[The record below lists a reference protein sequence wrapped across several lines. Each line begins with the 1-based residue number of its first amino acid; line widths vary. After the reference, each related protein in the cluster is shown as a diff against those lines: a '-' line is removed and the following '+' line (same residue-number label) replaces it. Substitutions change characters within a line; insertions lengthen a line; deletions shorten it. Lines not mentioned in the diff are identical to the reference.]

1 MKNNKLKR
9 ILLFV
14 YIGFWT
20 GFITFFTIYESHW
33 SGYSLSFVSAVSSAA
48 FYFLLVHI
56 HAFYI
61 LPIAKDKHQYLK
73 YALFTFCLLVALV
86 IFRNTYVYLLF
97 PQEGKYA
104 FFDSQRTLYGFGI
117 AVIALVISTPVK
129 YSLDY
134 FSLQQKQQEL
144 MRSKLEAELKYLKM
158 QINPHFLFNTLN
170 NLLYLTRKKSELAP
184 KVVEQLADLMR
195 YMLDNADKEKVDLV
209 MELKFMTAY
218 LELEKIRIP
227 HIDVKLNINGE
238 VKGHKIPPLTFLT
251 LVENA
256 FKHGIDK
263 TKKNNYVYVTVKI
276 KEDTLNFIVTNSLF
290 SNDVQPK
297 ETGIGLDNLKRR
309 LQLLYGNNYTYETH
323 ITEDNQYVSELT
335 IPLD

>member
-1 MKNNKLKR
+1 MAGNLKKT
-9 ILLFV
+9 LVKV
-14 YIGFWT
+14 YISFWIGFV
-20 GFITFFTIYESHW
+20 IFFTIYESHW
-33 SGYSLSFVSAVSSAA
+33 SGYSLSFVSAISSAA

-61 LPIAKDKHQYLK
+61 LPIAKDKHQYIK
-73 YALFTFCLLVALV
+73 YALYTFCLLVALV

-104 FFDSQRTLYGFGI
+104 FFDSRRTLYGFGI
-117 AVIALVISTPVK
+117 ALIALVISTPVK
-129 YSLDY
+129 YALDY

-144 MRSKLEAELKYLKM
+144 IRSKLETELKYLKM

-195 YMLDNADKEKVDLV
+195 YMLDSTDKENVDLQS
-209 MELKFMTAY
+209 ELKFLKAY

-227 HIDVKLNINGE
+227 HAEVGLKIEGE
-238 VKGHKIPPLTFLT
+238 FKGHKIPPLTFLT
-251 LVENA
+251 LIENA

-263 TKKNNYVYVTVKI
+263 AKTDNYVNVEIEIKDKKPKLKI
-276 KEDTLNFIVTNSLF
+276 INRLLPEEHKNG
-290 SNDVQPK
+290 
-297 ETGIGLDNLKRR
+297 ETGIGLGNFEKR
-309 LQLLYGNNYTYETH
+309 LNLLYVNNYSYNSY
-323 ITEDNQYVSELT
+323 IANGNQYVSKLT
-335 IPLD
+335 IPLS